1 MRLVTFNI
9 LHGLSTSDGR
19 VDTGRLADA
28 IRLLDPDILALQ
40 EVDRAQPRSHLADL
54 TAVAAEAMGAVSYRF
69 VAAVAGT
76 PGERWSPATGRER
89 GTAYGISLLSRYP
102 VESWQVLRLPRVPF
116 RFPLWMPEQQRMV
129 LLREEPRSVVIG
141 RFRTPSGPLTVAG
154 THLSFVP
161 HWNSLQLRRVCRRL
175 DTITGTAVLMG
186 DLNMRTPHAAFNAGF
201 RSLASLPT
209 MPLAVPDR
217 QLDHI
222 LVRGNIGSVTGS
234 NAPALAL
241 SDHRPLVVE
250 VNPSIVANGPPAGF
264 SPSRLHI
271 AVDKSN

>member
-102 VESWQVLRLPRVPF
+102 VESWQVLRLPRIPF

-161 HWNSLQLRRVCRRL
+161 HWNSLQLRRLCRRL

-186 DLNMRTPHAAFNAGF
+186 DLNMRHSARRVQRRIQIAREPSDHAARRSRPTTGPHSRAREHRIGHRKQRAG
-201 RSLASLPT
+201 AGVVGPPAT
-209 MPLAVPDR
+209 GG
-217 QLDHI
+217 
-222 LVRGNIGSVTGS
+222 RG
-234 NAPALAL
+234 
-241 SDHRPLVVE
+241 E
-250 VNPSIVANGPPAGF
+250 PSIVANGPPAGF